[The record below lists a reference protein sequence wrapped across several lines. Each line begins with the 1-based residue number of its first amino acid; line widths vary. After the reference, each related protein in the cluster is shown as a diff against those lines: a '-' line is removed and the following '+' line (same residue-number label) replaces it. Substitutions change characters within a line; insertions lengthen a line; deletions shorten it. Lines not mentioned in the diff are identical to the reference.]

1 MGESMT
7 NFPKRALISVSDKTG
22 IVEFARE
29 LIGLG
34 FEILSTGGTYRFL
47 EHAHLPVTEVSTYTQ
62 FPEMMD
68 GRVKTLHPRIHGAIL
83 GRPHMTSDVTSMQ
96 EHGIVPFTLVVV
108 NLYPFEQTIAKHGV
122 TLDDAIENIDIGGPS
137 MVRSAAKNH
146 EAVGIITNPSQYH
159 AVIEALKQGDLPIQF
174 KRELAARAFE
184 MTYRYDHAIARYFN
198 EVVCRTLEELTHPPT
213 ELDKFPG
220 TLELELHRKMTLR
233 HGENPHQLA
242 AFYTDP
248 DAPKGTLANAEQFH
262 GKELSYNNMLDLDS
276 ALLIS
281 REFTKPAV
289 AILKHNNPCGCAQ
302 AETLSEAFQWA
313 YAGDPVSAFGSIIGM
328 NRILD
333 TETAE
338 QLCLP
343 DRFVE
348 AIIAPDY
355 TTEAIQLLTTKPKW
369 KKNVRLLRAPHML
382 DMELHELDY
391 RRVTGGLLL
400 QTRDI
405 EPDPQENYKVVTDRK
420 PTDQEEADLVF
431 AMKVCKHVKSNAIV
445 LVKNEMLL
453 GAGAGQMSRLDSCRI
468 AVEKAG
474 DRSLGSVVASDAF
487 FPFRDGV
494 DTLAKSGITAII
506 QPGGS
511 VKDQEVID
519 ACNEHDLAMIFTGRR
534 HFRH

>member
-1 MGESMT
+1 
-7 NFPKRALISVSDKTG
+7 
-22 IVEFARE
+22 
-29 LIGLG
+29 
-34 FEILSTGGTYRFL
+34 
-47 EHAHLPVTEVSTYTQ
+47 
-62 FPEMMD
+62 
-68 GRVKTLHPRIHGAIL
+68 
-83 GRPHMTSDVTSMQ
+83 
-96 EHGIVPFTLVVV
+96 
-108 NLYPFEQTIAKHGV
+108 
-122 TLDDAIENIDIGGPS
+122 
-137 MVRSAAKNH
+137 
-146 EAVGIITNPSQYH
+146 
-159 AVIEALKQGDLPIQF
+159 
-174 KRELAARAFE
+174 
-184 MTYRYDHAIARYFN
+184 
-198 EVVCRTLEELTHPPT
+198 
-213 ELDKFPG
+213 
-220 TLELELHRKMTLR
+220 LELELHRKMTLR

-405 EPDPQENYKVVTDRK
+405 EPDPQEYYKVVTDRK

-494 DTLAKSGITAII
+494 DTLAKSGSFTDP
-506 QPGGS
+506 PG
-511 VKDQEVID
+511 
-519 ACNEHDLAMIFTGRR
+519 
-534 HFRH
+534 